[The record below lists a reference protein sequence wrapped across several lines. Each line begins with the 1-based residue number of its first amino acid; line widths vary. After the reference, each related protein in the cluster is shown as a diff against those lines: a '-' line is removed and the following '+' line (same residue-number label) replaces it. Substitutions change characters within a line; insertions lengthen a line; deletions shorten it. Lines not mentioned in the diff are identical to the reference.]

1 MTPES
6 IERIRKAYYEAY
18 RGPGIGR
25 KIVITEDDRVFIEKR
40 VINYKKWIPQII
52 LDLIRGTGGIK

>member
-1 MTPES
+1 
-6 IERIRKAYYEAY
+6 
-18 RGPGIGR
+18 
-25 KIVITEDDRVFIEKR
+25 VITEDDRVFIEKR